1 MLSRMVILVMLK
13 DARMT
18 LNRSAPGLL
27 LAALLLS
34 AQPALAGPD
43 TARQAADI
51 DAFVRHAMT
60 TVGTVPGLSLA
71 VVNGDEVVM
80 VAGYGVADVE
90 TRQPVDADTAFY
102 IASSTKSFTALAIA
116 RMADRGEVGL
126 DEPLSTWTG
135 PTALPADQ
143 ANSVTLSDLLSH
155 QSGLGNDAIGYRL
168 AFSGQHTPAIM
179 QALLGET
186 TQNPEAPRGTFRYTN
201 TGYNIATTLIEGR
214 FGRSWQA
221 LVDEEVLV
229 PAGMTHTTARI
240 SAARAAGVF
249 ANGHLAYG
257 PDGAVRSPLQKVDG
271 TLQSAGGLVSTAR
284 DMARWLELQI
294 NDGRLDGRQ
303 VFPAG
308 LVTSTHRAR
317 ALQDRAFGA
326 YHRDG
331 YGLGWQTG
339 RYGEDVLIHHF
350 GNFSGSRA
358 HVSFAPARRL
368 GVVVMVNE
376 DLVTGELADLV
387 ANYVYDRFNERPD
400 LEAAYDT
407 LLATMVA
414 TRDRRLAALT
424 RARAER
430 AARPSMLSHPL
441 ETYQGTWVSPA
452 MGTIEITQ
460 ADGRLVVRS
469 GVMSATAEA
478 ATDAESI
485 RVELVP
491 FEGQIITFAPDSLTF
506 AGHVFTRQ

>member
-1 MLSRMVILVMLK
+1 
-13 DARMT
+13 MT

-27 LAALLLS
+27 VAAMLLS
-34 AQPALAGPD
+34 AWPAWAGPE

-51 DAFVRHAMT
+51 DAFVRRAMT

-71 VVNGDEVVM
+71 VVNGEDVVM
-80 VAGYGVADVE
+80 VAGYGIADVE

-102 IASSTKSFTALAIA
+102 IASATKSFTALAVMQ
-116 RMADRGEVGL
+116 MAGRGEVGL
-126 DEPLSTWTG
+126 DEPVATWTG
-135 PTALPADQ
+135 STALPADQ
-143 ANSVTLSDLLSH
+143 AATVTLTDLLSH

-168 AFSGQHTPAIM
+168 AFSGQHTPAIL
-179 QALLGET
+179 QTLLGET
-186 TQNPEAPRGTFRYTN
+186 TLNPDAPRGTFQYTN

-221 LVDEEVLV
+221 LVDEEVLM
-229 PAGMTHTTARI
+229 PAGMAHTTARI
-240 SAARAAGVF
+240 SAARATGVV
-249 ANGHLAYG
+249 ANGHLASG
-257 PDGAVRSPLQKVDG
+257 PEGASLSPLQKVDE

-294 NDGRLDGRQ
+294 NDGRLDDRQ

-308 LVTSTHRAR
+308 LVASSHRAR
-317 ALQDRAFGA
+317 AVQDRAFGA

-339 RYGEDVLIHHF
+339 RYGDEVLIHHF
-350 GNFSGSRA
+350 GNFSGARA

-387 ANYVYDRFNERPD
+387 ANYVYDRFAERPD
-400 LEAAYDT
+400 LEATYDT
-407 LLATMVA
+407 QLAGMVA
-414 TRDRRLAALT
+414 TRDRRVAGLT

-430 AARPSMLSHPL
+430 AARPSKLSRPV
-441 ETYQGTWVSPA
+441 ETYQGLYVSPA
-452 MGTIEITQ
+452 MGTIGITL
-460 ADGRLVVRS
+460 ADGQLVVRS
-469 GVMSATAEA
+469 GVLSAPAEA

-491 FEGQIITFAPDSLTF
+491 FQGQIITFAPYSLTF